1 MKESYMSVYDPP
13 NPTCSLHGE
22 RLQRSTCPS
31 CNAAYMRRYLKAQRR
46 LKPAV
51 ALHSRARQ
59 RAARRGLPFDL
70 RVSDVIVPSVCPALG
85 VPILI
90 GKTRSLFS
98 PSLDRIRPGLGYVRG
113 NTRVIS
119 DKANRLKGVLDVE
132 GLIQRAARSV
142 DERRK
147 DYARL
152 AEYLDREL
160 LLAEVRRKAALEGR
174 VGEEW
179 AKVSAFLE
187 AAFVRA
193 DWKR

>member
-1 MKESYMSVYDPP
+1 MSVYDPP
-13 NPTCSLHGE
+13 NPVCSTHGE
-22 RLQRSTCPS
+22 RLHRSTCPA
-31 CNAAYMRRYLKAQRR
+31 CNAAYMRGYLKAQRR

-59 RAARRGLPFDL
+59 RAARRGLPFNL
-70 RVSDVIVPSVCPALG
+70 RVGDVIVPTVCPALG
-85 VPILI
+85 LPIVI
-90 GKTRSLFS
+90 GQMRSPSS
-98 PSLDRIRPGLGYVRG
+98 PSLDRIQPGLGYIRG

-119 DKANRLKGVLDVE
+119 DKANRLKGALDVE
-132 GLIQRAARSV
+132 GLIQRAVLSV

-147 DYARL
+147 DYVRL
-152 AEYLDREL
+152 AEYMDREL
-160 LLAEVRRKAALEGR
+160 LLAEVRRKAVLEGR

-179 AKVSAFLE
+179 AKVAAFLE